1 MNLPITSRLKRVSIA
16 KQTNPKAKVSGSIE
30 GDSNKIIENISSS
43 YEGLKMSDKDWA
55 ALPAAEKR
63 RLNAAAGANK
73 KGKIIKQKTTT
84 VPGSNLDY
92 SAVEQEATKGTVF
105 KPTEVRKL
113 SRAVKKSGRDVS
125 RAEKKISKYAT
136 SSEDDKGNIVWT
148 PKAGLSEKQK
158 IKFRENKAELQ
169 GFKDIAAN
177 VRKGAESGKGF
188 GKSFVSGQRD
198 VLLGEKDSE
207 QQKAIAHNEA
217 KKKQKVATERKL
229 TTAGRFKQSSG
240 SINPEGDSSYGGFD
254 YERFT
259 GDTGMGEAIR
269 SATAPRALGDTNTVK
284 KPSISNM
291 KEKSIAYKTLKGGQ
305 NKLPK
310 QLQDAIKAA
319 PGKMKSSFKMK
330 GYGKK

>member
-16 KQTNPKAKVSGSIE
+16 KRTNPKAEVSGNIE
-30 GDSNKIIENISSS
+30 GNPKTVSTPKRT
-43 YEGLKMSDKDWA
+43 LKEA
-55 ALPAAEKR
+55 YALRGEEYKN
-63 RLNAAAGANK
+63 LSFEDYSK
-73 KGKIIKQKTTT
+73 KAQESELYGTSGGTKT
-84 VPGSNLDY
+84 VPGGNLDY
-92 SAVEQEATKGTVF
+92 SAVEKKATKGTVF

-113 SRAVKKSGRDVS
+113 SRGVKKSGRDVS

-158 IKFRENKAELQ
+158 IKFRENQKELKNFNNIASNVEKGTESGQ
-169 GFKDIAAN
+169 GFG
-177 VRKGAESGKGF
+177 R
-188 GKSFVSGQRD
+188 SFVSGQRD
-198 VLLGEKDSE
+198 VLLGEKGPE
-207 QQKAIAHNEA
+207 QQKVIARNEA
-217 KKKQKVATERKL
+217 KKKQNVAAQNRL
-229 TTAGRFKQSSG
+229 TTAGQFKQSSG
-240 SINPEGDSSYGGFD
+240 FINPEGDSSDSSFD

-259 GDTGMGEAIR
+259 GDAGMGEAIR
-269 SATAPRALGDTNTVK
+269 SANSPRALGDENTVK

-319 PGKMKSSFKMK
+319 PGKMKSGFKMK

>member
-16 KQTNPKAKVSGSIE
+16 KQTNPKAKVSGSIG
-30 GDSNKIIENISSS
+30 GD
-43 YEGLKMSDKDWA
+43 
-55 ALPAAEKR
+55 PT
-63 RLNAAAGANK
+63 
-73 KGKIIKQKTTT
+73 IIKTPKRTDKEAYALRGEEYKDLNFDDFIKVARKSELYGTSGGETTI
-84 VPGSNLDY
+84 PGDNLDY
-92 SAVEQEATKGTVF
+92 SAVEKVKTEGTVLR
-105 KPTEVRKL
+105 PTTGRKL
-113 SRAVKKSGRDVS
+113 SRGVKKSGRDVS

-158 IKFRENKAELQ
+158 IKFRENKAELES
-169 GFKDIAAN
+169 FKDIAAN
-177 VRKGAESGKGF
+177 VRKGAKSGKGF

-198 VLLGEKDSE
+198 VLLGEKTSE
-207 QQKAIAHNEA
+207 QQKVIARNEA
-217 KKKQKVATERKL
+217 KKKQRVATENKL
-229 TTAGRFKQSSG
+229 TTAGRFRQSEG
-240 SINPEGDSSYGGFD
+240 GIDPEGNSSDGGFD

-310 QLQDAIKAA
+310 QLQNAIKAA

>member
-1 MNLPITSRLKRVSIA
+1 MNLPITSRLKRVSIV

-30 GDSNKIIENISSS
+30 GNS
-43 YEGLKMSDKDWA
+43 
-55 ALPAAEKR
+55 
-63 RLNAAAGANK
+63 
-73 KGKIIKQKTTT
+73 TT
-84 VPGSNLDY
+84 VSTPKRTLREAYALRGEEYKDLNFGDYSKVAKESELYGTSGGTKTIPEGDLDY
-92 SAVEQEATKGTVF
+92 SAVEQKATKGTVF

-198 VLLGEKDSE
+198 VLLGEKDPE
-207 QQKAIAHNEA
+207 QQKAIARNEA
-217 KKKQKVATERKL
+217 KKKQKVATEKKL

-240 SINPEGDSSYGGFD
+240 SINPEGDSSDGGFD

>member
-1 MNLPITSRLKRVSIA
+1 MNLPITSRLKRVSIL

-30 GDSNKIIENISSS
+30 GNSTTVSTPKRTLREAYALRGEEYKDLNFGDYSKVAKESELYGTSGGTKIIP
-43 YEGLKMSDKDWA
+43 EGD
-55 ALPAAEKR
+55 
-63 RLNAAAGANK
+63 
-73 KGKIIKQKTTT
+73 
-84 VPGSNLDY
+84 LDY
-92 SAVEQEATKGTVF
+92 SAVEQKATKGTVF

-136 SSEDDKGNIVWT
+136 SSKDDKGNIVWT

-158 IKFRENKAELQ
+158 IKFRENKAELE

-177 VRKGAESGKGF
+177 VRKGAKSGKGF
-188 GKSFVSGQRD
+188 GGTFISGQRD
-198 VLLGEKDSE
+198 VLLGEKTPE
-207 QQKAIAHNEA
+207 QQKVIARNEA
-217 KKKQKVATERKL
+217 KKKQKVATEKKL

-240 SINPEGDSSYGGFD
+240 SINPEGDSSDGGFD